1 MALPQ
6 QESDSDR
13 EDDTTAAR
21 AKWRIAALEQEL
33 ETIRSSK
40 RSESQANSNMHKGRC
55 IRQLVS
61 LFDSLEDLVGEN
73 DRCEELMQS
82 LDSQDEL
89 VTNRDEDRIFSSF
102 NELLRCLPWL
112 RKKLFSDV
120 EELDSILKELR
131 KGADISWLTELFH
144 PLDHPLHTTIKDDRG
159 FVHNTTGMLLCPVEY
174 MWSLTSYVST
184 KEKIRD
190 RDSDFLVTAYSWPA
204 FLYKDYSF
212 DSANIEKGL
221 FRSTLLL
228 KAFKHI
234 FTSPS
239 SAKEIDGNGNGADVI
254 TAHQRH
260 RRSSEN
266 DAANRSHVANIIG
279 MKMVTPCAIACTAC
293 QLRFALSSVN
303 SWRSVDGDFDYYDFY
318 NNIVDFFEVVPG
330 TDAQA
335 CITELLKWWNRK
347 VFGKV
352 HTVPLTS
359 TQLGRFSVARM
370 GSQREVHEGGSP

>member
-1 MALPQ
+1 MVLPQ

-21 AKWRIAALEQEL
+21 AKRRIAALEQEL
-33 ETIRSSK
+33 ENIRASK
-40 RSESQANSNMHKGRC
+40 RSKPHSNSNVHKGRG
-55 IRQLVS
+55 IRRLVS
-61 LFDSLEDLVGEN
+61 LFDSLEDLVAEN
-73 DRCEELMQS
+73 DRREDLLQS

-89 VTNRDEDRIFSSF
+89 DRTFSSF

-112 RKKLFSDV
+112 KKKLFSDV

-131 KGADISWLTELFH
+131 KGADSARGDDTANLKHAVVVWLNELFH
-144 PLDHPLHTTIKDDRG
+144 PLDPPLRTTIKDDRG

-174 MWSLTSYVST
+174 VWSLSST
-184 KEKIRD
+184 KDKIRD

-204 FLYKDYSF
+204 FIYKDYSF

-228 KAFKHI
+228 KAFKHL

-239 SAKEIDGNGNGADVI
+239 SAKEIDGDGNGADVI
-254 TAHQRH
+254 SASQR

-266 DAANRSHVANIIG
+266 DAVNRSH
-279 MKMVTPCAIACTAC
+279 
-293 QLRFALSSVN
+293 LRFALSNIN

-330 TDAQA
+330 ADAQA
-335 CITELLKWWNRK
+335 RINELLKWWNRK
-347 VFGKV
+347 VFGKIR
-352 HTVPLTS
+352 TVPLTS
-359 TQLGRFSVARM
+359 AQLGKFSVARM
-370 GSQREVHEGGSP
+370 SSQREAHEGDSP